1 MILDEKKAKED
12 IIEIGRRL
20 YARGLIVAG
29 EGNLSIRL
37 NEREIL
43 ATTRGVCKGYLTPA
57 HIIKTDLK
65 GRKIT
70 GDSNLEPS
78 TELKMHLTVY
88 QERPDV
94 FAVVHAHPPT
104 ATGFAVAGIPLD
116 KCILPEIIV
125 TIGAIPIAD
134 YATPSTEEIPD
145 KIRNIIRGRDAL
157 LLANHGALAV
167 GKDIY
172 SAYYYMESIEQFA
185 KILLTARILG
195 GERVLDT
202 QQIQRLIAAH
212 PGMSKSAQSCVVN
225 PNSYNE
231 IESPSEYVAS
241 CAREEGQMAQAELVM
256 KITKEIINRLQ
267 SQSS

>member
-1 MILDEKKAKED
+1 MLNEQKAKED
-12 IIEIGRRL
+12 IVEIGKRL

-43 ATTRGVCKGYLTPA
+43 ATARGLCKGYLSSE

-65 GRKIT
+65 GKKLS
-70 GDSNLEPS
+70 GDSRYEPS
-78 TELKMHLTVY
+78 TELKMHLAVY
-88 QERPDV
+88 EERPDV
-94 FAVVHAHPPT
+94 VAVVHAHPPT
-104 ATGFAVAGIPLD
+104 ATGFAVAGVPLD
-116 KCILPEIIV
+116 KCVLPEIIV

-212 PGMSKSAQSCVVN
+212 PGMSKSAQSCVAN
-225 PNSYNE
+225 PNPYNE
-231 IESPSEYVAS
+231 FELPKTEYVAS

-256 KITKEIINRLQ
+256 KITKEIVHRLQ